1 MAAEITNINAAK
13 AKLVTIDVGLQ
24 AAIARANGLT
34 GEDYTTDTWA
44 NLATALVMPET
55 TNLEKT
61 RKLYEIELAIGGLS
75 LKAVSGTTITLQ
87 LQSYDFLNDV
97 STPVSLVSGVTYE
110 FSITNMDGSGTVD
123 GVTFVGASDGTV
135 VMTFTSDPSVGN
147 YMILGDFIDGSGS
160 DIHVMTNFT
169 I

>member
-75 LKAVSGTTITLQ
+75 LKQYQVQ
-87 LQSYDFLNDV
+87 Q
-97 STPVSLVSGVTYE
+97 
-110 FSITNMDGSGTVD
+110 
-123 GVTFVGASDGTV
+123 
-135 VMTFTSDPSVGN
+135 
-147 YMILGDFIDGSGS
+147 
-160 DIHVMTNFT
+160 
-169 I
+169 